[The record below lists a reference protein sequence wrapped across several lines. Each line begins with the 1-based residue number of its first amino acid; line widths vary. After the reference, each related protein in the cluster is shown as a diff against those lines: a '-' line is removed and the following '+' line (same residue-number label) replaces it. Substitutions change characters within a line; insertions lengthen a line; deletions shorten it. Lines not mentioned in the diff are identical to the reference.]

1 MRSPRISKFA
11 NLFFHHVSTLTFKS
25 PIDAPAAALFA
36 WHTRPG
42 AFQRLIPPWEDVRVV
57 QFEGIHDGQQAV
69 LKVRAGPMWLTWVAE
84 HHDYIEGRQ
93 FYDRQ
98 VKGPFRH
105 WDHQH
110 RMEPDGQDASFLIDH
125 IDYAVPLG
133 GLGEMVAGSSVR
145 KKLERQFAYRHRITQ
160 HDLALHQRYN
170 PDGHQLRIAVSGASG
185 LIGSHLVPFLT
196 AGGHEVMR
204 LVRSMPTQDDEI
216 YWNHRTGEIE
226 ADRLEGL
233 DAVIHLAGEPV
244 LAPRWTEDK
253 KMRILASRV
262 DGTRLL
268 SEALA
273 RLTHPPKALLSA
285 SGVAYYG
292 NRGAEQLTESS
303 APGQQGFLT
312 AVAREWEAATAP
324 AAEAGIRT
332 VPLRIG
338 IVLSLAGSA
347 LETMLPFF
355 RVGLGGYIGDGANYV
370 PWIALDD
377 VLGAIYH
384 ILMTDVQGAVNLTA
398 PDPLPMATFT
408 QMLGDILHRPAFFRL
423 PVSLTKL
430 VTGEVAH
437 EVLVTSNRVLP
448 QRLQQTGYTFQFQD
462 LKPALSHLLG
472 RVS

>member
-1 MRSPRISKFA
+1 MP
-11 NLFFHHVSTLTFKS
+11 TLTFKS
-25 PIDAPAAALFA
+25 SIDAPAEALFA

-42 AFQRLIPPWEDVRVV
+42 AFQRLIPPWEDVRVEK
-57 QFEGIHDGQQAV
+57 FEGIRDGKRAV
-69 LKVRAGPMWLTWVAE
+69 LKTGIGPMRVTWIAE
-84 HHDYIEGRQ
+84 HHDYVEGRQ

-98 VKGPFRH
+98 VKGPFRR

-110 RMEPDGQDASFLIDH
+110 RMEPDGDATSFLTDH
-125 IDYAVPLG
+125 IEYALPLG

-145 KKLERQFAYRHRITQ
+145 KKVERQFAYRHRITQ
-160 HDLALHQRYN
+160 QDLALHQRYN
-170 PDGHQLRIAVSGASG
+170 PDGQRLRIAVSGASG

-204 LVRSMPTQDDEI
+204 LVRSQPTQEDEI

-226 ADRLEGL
+226 AKKLEGL

-262 DGTRLL
+262 EGTRLL
-268 SEALA
+268 SETLA
-273 RLTHPPKALLSA
+273 RMEQPPNVFLSA

-292 NRGAEQLTESS
+292 NRGAEKLTETS
-303 APGQQGFLT
+303 APGKQGFLT
-312 AVAREWEAATAP
+312 VVSQDWEAATEP

-338 IVLSLAGSA
+338 IVLSLTGGA

-355 RVGLGGYIGDGANYV
+355 RVGLGGYVGDGTNYV
-370 PWIALDD
+370 PWITLDD

-384 ILMTDVQGAVNLTA
+384 VLMTDVQAAVNLTA
-398 PDPLPMATFT
+398 PDPLPMAVFT
-408 QMLGDILHRPAFFRL
+408 QTLAKALHRPSLFKL
-423 PVSLTKL
+423 PAPLAKL
-430 VTGEVAH
+430 VTGEVAR

-448 QRLQQTGYTFQFQD
+448 QRLQQTGYTFQFRD
-462 LKPALSHLLG
+462 LASALPHLLG
-472 RVS
+472 QVP